1 MSSCSRRFLLT
12 ALPAMALAG
21 CGFSPAYGPGG
32 AASGLQGAVLVD
44 APTGRPAYL
53 LTRHIEERLG
63 LGAPGRYGLGYAIS
77 LDEDAVAI
85 SADNVITRYNI
96 LGTVKYAL
104 RDLETKKVVLTG
116 SVDSFVGY
124 SASGS
129 TVATQAARRDA
140 EARLMRILGDRILTR
155 LTAEA
160 GRLAP

>member
-1 MSSCSRRFLLT
+1 MSYFSRRFLLS
-12 ALPAMALAG
+12 ALPALALSG
-21 CGFSPAYGPGG
+21 CGFSPAYAPGG
-32 AASGLQGAVLVD
+32 SANALQGAILVD
-44 APTGRPAYL
+44 APTDRAAYL
-53 LTRHIEERLG
+53 FTRHIEDRLG
-63 LGAPGRYGLGYAIS
+63 RAAPGRYGLGYAIS
-77 LDEDAVAI
+77 LDEDSVAI

-104 RDLETKKVVLTG
+104 RDLKTKEVVLTG
-116 SVDSFVGY
+116 SVDNFVGY

-140 EARLMRILGDRILTR
+140 EARLMGILAEQILNR